1 MAHSGSVGKV
11 LLVKSQS
18 LEALVLYL
26 RDRRIRHLFP
36 IHGETLRTQWDPD
49 LDPGESIADAVA
61 GLGLSPFMVHSTSW
75 RVEGKRIVLTFLVII
90 EPPAELPAGYREEP
104 ITRSELARGR
114 PLGPPAEVH
123 LSQVVEHGLRHL
135 AWLAGDDPAVREAL
149 PDWVDALSEYGGEPF
164 RAFGRDPR

>member
-1 MAHSGSVGKV
+1 V
-11 LLVKSQS
+11 LLVRSQS

-26 RDRRIRHLFP
+26 RDQRIRHLFP
-36 IHGETLRTQWDPD
+36 THGETLRAQWDPN

-61 GLGLSPFMVHSTSW
+61 SLGLSPFMVHSTSW

-90 EPPAELPAGYREEP
+90 EAPAELPAGCREEP

-135 AWLAGDDPAVREAL
+135 AWLTSDDEAVRNAL
-149 PDWVDALSEYGGEPF
+149 PDWGEALSEYEQEPF
-164 RAFGRDPR
+164 RAFGRDPV